1 MKAFGNLGSRSF
13 DSRDLCGFQRGIE
26 GFACVSIYNFFF
38 FFIDEEI
45 FRLDCHIHM
54 RFDKRCEKLVLN
66 EEKRTTRGYMEKV
79 SHRSYFTDRHVS
91 FSTCFSTSSL
101 TSLSYPY
108 LRRILCSRSF
118 RGEKKKKNFFHRFT
132 FQRLS
137 IFQSLVN
144 NGGGTRIVIPNGE
157 RLKLGV
163 FIQVWSLDARPG
175 CNHFISTFTRELPGG
190 GGPRQFARHFT
201 ILPIIK
207 KKLYGKSRATRALA
221 SATGWFIVPPP
232 IFCFALLAVL
242 RLPSVI
248 DSDLSVEKDDTRE
261 TIQERT
267 VLEGRLNGVAK
278 ANSNDGAGRKVKC

>member
-38 FFIDEEI
+38 FYRWRDIQAWLPYTYAI
-45 FRLDCHIHM
+45 RQAM
-54 RFDKRCEKLVLN
+54 R
-66 EEKRTTRGYMEKV
+66 KV
-79 SHRSYFTDRHVS
+79 SFKRGKTDYTWIHGESFASFLFHRPTRLILDVFFHFFSHFS
-91 FSTCFSTSSL
+91 FISISTTNTL
-101 TSLSYPY
+101 LEIVQ
-108 LRRILCSRSF
+108 RR
-118 RGEKKKKNFFHRFT
+118 KKKKNFFHRFT

>member
-26 GFACVSIYNFFF
+26 GFACVSIYNFF

-190 GGPRQFARHFT
+190 GAPANLPA
-201 ILPIIK
+201 ILQSYP
-207 KKLYGKSRATRALA
+207 
-221 SATGWFIVPPP
+221 
-232 IFCFALLAVL
+232 
-242 RLPSVI
+242 
-248 DSDLSVEKDDTRE
+248 
-261 TIQERT
+261 
-267 VLEGRLNGVAK
+267 
-278 ANSNDGAGRKVKC
+278 